1 MNIPENAVKVYK
13 DTAWVWFGIQFLVV
27 MEALFAWFLTSYSGT
42 IWGYVIVGIGAVTL
56 LQYIIYAIV
65 RKRNTIVVCPD
76 FLRIEHMQRRTK
88 DYEWEDLGTIDI
100 EWSNIKQFSEE
111 NLRWEYYYYIIV
123 EPTKGMEYRFAVMEP
138 THLFLKRQLRKY
150 HKQYRK
156 SKQ

>member
-13 DTAWVWFGIQFLVV
+13 DTAWVWVGIILMVV
-27 MEALFAWFLTSYSGT
+27 MLALLAWFWFAYSHN
-42 IWGYVIVGIGAVTL
+42 IWGYIGIGLAAVSL
-56 LQYIIYAIV
+56 LLSIIYAIV
-65 RKRNTIVVCPD
+65 KKRNTIVVCPD
-76 FLRIEHMQRRTK
+76 FLRIEHVQRRTK

-100 EWSNIKQFSEE
+100 EWSNIKQFSKET
-111 NLRWEYYYYIIV
+111 LCEYYYYIIV

-156 SKQ
+156 SKK